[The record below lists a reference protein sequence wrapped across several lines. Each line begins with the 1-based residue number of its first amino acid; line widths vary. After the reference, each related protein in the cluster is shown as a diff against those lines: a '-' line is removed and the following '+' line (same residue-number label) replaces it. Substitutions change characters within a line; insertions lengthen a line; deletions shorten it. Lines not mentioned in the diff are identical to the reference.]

1 MSEDN
6 LQRCPKCGKG
16 LMRPT
21 GDIGTY
27 KEIETPYM
35 DKSDTRECVCDND
48 ECGNRLVHA
57 ELYENAGKD
66 VP

>member
-1 MSEDN
+1 
-6 LQRCPKCGKG
+6 
-16 LMRPT
+16 MRPT

-35 DKSDTRECVCDND
+35 DKSDTREYVCDND